1 MCVSCNYRINII
13 IKKDPAKKAE
23 LHLQYKNHR
32 NLLSTLLKKSKENYY
47 KKCFESNWNNA
58 KIIWKG
64 IKSIITLKDIT
75 SSVPRTISQGENLIT
90 NPYDIAN
97 IFNNYFSSVADT
109 AKENIKYSH
118 KHFSDFLNNQCNN
131 SIFIQ
136 PTDSDEIAN
145 IISTLNM
152 NKSSGPN
159 SIPYKILNLLKKDI
173 SKQLADLFNLSLS
186 SGVFPSLLKI
196 AKVVPVHLKESKL
209 DCCNYRPSSLLSNI
223 EKILEKLMYKMV
235 YQFLTENNIIYDL

>member
-1 MCVSCNYRINII
+1 MLLLKKINKYKLKFWSKPWITTGLQKSI
-13 IKKDPAKKAE
+13 SVKNKFLTNFIKKKDPAKKAE

-118 KHFSDFLNNQCNN
+118 KHFSDYLYNQCNN
-131 SIFIQ
+131 SIFLQ
-136 PTDSDEIAN
+136 RTDIEEIAN
-145 IISTLNM
+145 IIFTFSI
-152 NKSSGPN
+152 NKSSSPN
-159 SIPYKILNLLKKDI
+159 SILYKKLNNLKKEKNFKTI
-173 SKQLADLFNLSLS
+173 ADL
-186 SGVFPSLLKI
+186 
-196 AKVVPVHLKESKL
+196 
-209 DCCNYRPSSLLSNI
+209 
-223 EKILEKLMYKMV
+223 
-235 YQFLTENNIIYDL
+235 